1 VYKYNIELI
10 NLADYTKK
18 DVIRYL
24 LDNYHNL
31 KRWSETGDTVALD
44 ILIDLETCLN
54 HKYLTEDQRESL
66 IDFYIKQYNLYELA
80 SYYHLTVEGVR
91 YRINGGINKM
101 CDLLNGECEY
111 KLYGGRK

>member
-1 VYKYNIELI
+1 MSKYNIELM

-31 KRWSETGDTVALD
+31 KRWSETGDTEALD

-54 HKYLTEDQRESL
+54 HKYLTEDQREAL

-80 SYYHLTVEGVR
+80 SYYHLTPKGVQ
-91 YRINGGINKM
+91 YRVNGGIDRAYK
-101 CDLLNGECEY
+101 LLNGKCEFE
-111 KLYGGRK
+111 LYERRK